1 MNDALAAKYEALK
14 ARIGAC
20 GRVVVAF
27 SGGVDSSLV
36 ARVAAEALGDAA
48 LAVTSGSQSLKRSD
62 LALAGELAA
71 RWGMRHRVIVTDEVA
86 NPRYRANPANRC
98 FYCKTTLYE
107 ALARIAADEDAD
119 AGTEAEEPSAGEREG
134 PAPRMEGP
142 PAGEREGP
150 APRKKEPSAGE
161 REGPAPRK
169 RDQRCRILNG
179 TNLDDLGDHRPGLV
193 AAENHDVVS
202 PLVDAGFRKAD
213 VRALAAHLGM
223 ENASKP
229 QAACLSSRF
238 PYGSRITEAR
248 LAQVEAAEDALA
260 ELGFGQLRVRHHED
274 VARLELPAEELPRA
288 VAQREEVER
297 RIKAVGYRYV
307 ALDLGGFRS
316 GSLNDAL
323 IDVVQVCEPPISA
336 ASAAGQAATRGP

>member
-1 MNDALAAKYEALK
+1 MTDHAVTAKYDALQAHIRPL
-14 ARIGAC
+14 

-36 ARVAAEALGDAA
+36 AYVAAKTLGAAA

-62 LALAGELAA
+62 LALAEELAA

-107 ALARIAADEDAD
+107 ALARIAS
-119 AGTEAEEPSAGEREG
+119 EEGCG
-134 PAPRMEGP
+134 H
-142 PAGEREGP
+142 
-150 APRKKEPSAGE
+150 
-161 REGPAPRK
+161 
-169 RDQRCRILNG
+169 ILNG
-179 TNLDDLGDHRPGLV
+179 TNMDDLGDHRPGLV
-193 AAENHDVVS
+193 AAEDYRVVS
-202 PLVDAGFRKAD
+202 PLVAAGFTKAD
-213 VRALAAHLGM
+213 VRALAAHLGL

-238 PYGSRITEAR
+238 PYGSHITEAR

-260 ELGFGQLRVRHHED
+260 ALGFSQFRVRHHEE
-274 VARLELPAEELPRA
+274 VARLELVADELPRA
-288 VAQREEVER
+288 LAQREELER
-297 RIKAVGYRYV
+297 RVKAAGYRYV
-307 ALDLGGFRS
+307 AVDLGGFRS

-323 IDVVQVCEPPISA
+323 IDVVQVVEPPTA
-336 ASAAGQAATRGP
+336 VGGPA